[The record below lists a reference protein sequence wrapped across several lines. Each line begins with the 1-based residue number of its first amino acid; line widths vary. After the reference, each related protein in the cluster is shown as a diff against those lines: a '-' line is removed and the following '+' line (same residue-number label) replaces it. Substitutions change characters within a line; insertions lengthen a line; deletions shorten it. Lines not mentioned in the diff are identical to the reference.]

1 MKVLFKKF
9 LSAFLTLSMLIAL
22 MPVIPASAAAISKPS
37 EIPDDFH
44 GYYLVYSETTLT
56 DAQQGTT
63 KKAAVVSWYAYNLDD
78 YVMSL
83 NVRFKYDPTKVI
95 PANKN
100 NGRATTVTNANFGAV
115 ANITDSMLDYD
126 ADNNG
131 DLSGP
136 VVIAGT
142 ESSPFQYVNRN
153 DESSAY
159 GKEEGYFL
167 FDYMTANKNGTY
179 ENNGI
184 GVKLP
189 QGEAIKLMDM
199 YFVGRPT
206 NSSDVKTTTDI
217 PDDLDRS
224 FFDVYHEDTTYPMGY
239 LAETWEAPVN
249 GVLSNAAT
257 SPIQFLNFPAAA
269 EPKASVTITAYP
281 TRGDSMSETP
291 NHKAGMTVELKNGE
305 DVIGTYTTGAQGQL
319 LSGGSAV
326 GALKLAAGT
335 YTWTVTPTDGVPN
348 SGTFTITEEQAS
360 GSAAVAVKAYALG
373 SGEASEQY
381 YDMTV
386 TDQDMSGKPVADNTQ
401 VRVTIDGEEQVCV
414 VNSGK
419 ISVKTLPNSSAKE
432 ITVKAEGYKDHTMS
446 VTFDAARAAVVAN
459 IALEQVRT
467 KIELNVP
474 VTGDDPVYVVIDKRP
489 GGTVTDSMAMELP
502 KTVQA
507 GADGKVIIELPDGD
521 YTYTIQTPG
530 TEDVEMNLDVDN
542 TGLQNGGTVT
552 DKVTI
557 TDPEDP
563 TKKTEIDASGD
574 TATAN
579 KGQTVT
585 GDQSADDAT
594 AELPAIEDRL
604 YSVVGE
610 WTETGMDVKV
620 YLMNTSA
627 STGTFGMTFDP
638 SVFKTNDITVNLVGI
653 EAIKPTA
660 GGDLMLGSTALEN
673 PINANGKYLLA
684 WRAKDNV
691 PVDASAG
698 KVEIANF
705 KLEYADGVTREN
717 VESKVSDTTLDSLAF
732 TASAWYNTITAHFG
746 SDAKAMKE
754 FVSKYWRATD
764 DENTAPITDANR
776 LEEEKALNG
785 GFYQTYSSIDAGD
798 SLAAAQDTRQQF
810 VFNTFGGAQKLQFV
824 VTDPSGNPIEGA
836 TVIVTDETGKQIGTG
851 ITGADGKT
859 GVPIPGDVDVKYTVS
874 ADGYKTSDEKTV
886 PVANQETE
894 QEVTLIPEMSHPV
907 EIHPDQ
913 TSKVQLI
920 GGDAYNGA
928 DYLFTL
934 DEQPGYT
941 WPNGMPAGSD
951 LEIKLVTDTV
961 DFDAST
967 TTFTATWDGNQN
979 KYVIA
984 GNTINATEG
993 KLVIKISDP
1002 TKVPV
1007 VETDP
1012 DEAYTVTVTSG
1023 EHGKFSYNAD
1033 GNGSTFNPST
1043 GTTDLTGTV
1052 VETLTVG
1059 TGTTSAKYSFK
1070 GDGPI
1075 DTANETLKNE
1085 SKPYQAWVI
1094 YSMSVNGTEVPL
1106 TDKEKI
1112 DGVVDYQIKGID
1124 RNQVINVTYGEA
1136 TVEGDVIID
1145 DPKPDPASKAN
1156 VTVILSDYG
1165 SAQVNSDGAWDGAN
1179 TKNYSMDPGMFT
1191 AVFTG
1196 KQNVAQPAGSNP
1208 ASVSYEVDSVTVNGT
1223 QVNVAGN
1230 SMWTA
1235 GADTTSGTLAF
1246 TANGGENYTV
1256 VVTFKPVGKDPIFA
1270 KLEVVNRTGHGGT
1283 VPTGTTIQNVGLP
1296 VNVDIEPDSGWK
1308 IDVIDLTEVGGTL
1321 TDVTPDT
1328 TEVPG
1333 YDPTAA
1339 YTYTTPNLKAGV
1351 TVVGVSFKKDATYYF
1366 VQMDVKYAIVSNTG
1380 MPTAATITFTDT
1392 ADGSQIVYGPEQ
1404 LGAYQLQ
1411 RPTGVNEQYKL
1422 EIPAGTYNVTVAKKG
1437 YLTYSVNGFTITDG
1451 TPPTAGSG
1459 SVSAEVKTN
1468 VGTDSETIIYFG
1480 QKDGEADTAR
1490 RAVAIDLGDAT
1501 WDGNLVALD
1510 DIAQVANGLQANP
1523 SAGQKKRADL
1533 DESGTVA
1540 VADMGYVIQN
1550 YGKRSTSKSYVDFMS

>member
-1 MKVLFKKF
+1 M
-9 LSAFLTLSMLIAL
+9 
-22 MPVIPASAAAISKPS
+22 
-37 EIPDDFH
+37 
-44 GYYLVYSETTLT
+44 
-56 DAQQGTT
+56 
-63 KKAAVVSWYAYNLDD
+63 
-78 YVMSL
+78 
-83 NVRFKYDPTKVI
+83 
-95 PANKN
+95 
-100 NGRATTVTNANFGAV
+100 
-115 ANITDSMLDYD
+115 
-126 ADNNG
+126 
-131 DLSGP
+131 
-136 VVIAGT
+136 
-142 ESSPFQYVNRN
+142 
-153 DESSAY
+153 
-159 GKEEGYFL
+159 
-167 FDYMTANKNGTY
+167 
-179 ENNGI
+179 
-184 GVKLP
+184 
-189 QGEAIKLMDM
+189 
-199 YFVGRPT
+199 
-206 NSSDVKTTTDI
+206 
-217 PDDLDRS
+217 
-224 FFDVYHEDTTYPMGY
+224 
-239 LAETWEAPVN
+239 
-249 GVLSNAAT
+249 
-257 SPIQFLNFPAAA
+257 
-269 EPKASVTITAYP
+269 
-281 TRGDSMSETP
+281 
-291 NHKAGMTVELKNGE
+291 
-305 DVIGTYTTGAQGQL
+305 
-319 LSGGSAV
+319 
-326 GALKLAAGT
+326 
-335 YTWTVTPTDGVPN
+335 
-348 SGTFTITEEQAS
+348 
-360 GSAAVAVKAYALG
+360 
-373 SGEASEQY
+373 
-381 YDMTV
+381 
-386 TDQDMSGKPVADNTQ
+386 
-401 VRVTIDGEEQVCV
+401 
-414 VNSGK
+414 
-419 ISVKTLPNSSAKE
+419 
-432 ITVKAEGYKDHTMS
+432 
-446 VTFDAARAAVVAN
+446 
-459 IALEQVRT
+459 
-467 KIELNVP
+467 
-474 VTGDDPVYVVIDKRP
+474 
-489 GGTVTDSMAMELP
+489 
-502 KTVQA
+502 
-507 GADGKVIIELPDGD
+507 
-521 YTYTIQTPG
+521 
-530 TEDVEMNLDVDN
+530 
-542 TGLQNGGTVT
+542 
-552 DKVTI
+552 
-557 TDPEDP
+557 
-563 TKKTEIDASGD
+563 
-574 TATAN
+574 
-579 KGQTVT
+579 
-585 GDQSADDAT
+585 
-594 AELPAIEDRL
+594 
-604 YSVVGE
+604 
-610 WTETGMDVKV
+610 
-620 YLMNTSA
+620 
-627 STGTFGMTFDP
+627 
-638 SVFKTNDITVNLVGI
+638 
-653 EAIKPTA
+653 
-660 GGDLMLGSTALEN
+660 
-673 PINANGKYLLA
+673 
-684 WRAKDNV
+684 
-691 PVDASAG
+691 
-698 KVEIANF
+698 
-705 KLEYADGVTREN
+705 
-717 VESKVSDTTLDSLAF
+717 
-732 TASAWYNTITAHFG
+732 
-746 SDAKAMKE
+746 
-754 FVSKYWRATD
+754 
-764 DENTAPITDANR
+764 
-776 LEEEKALNG
+776 
-785 GFYQTYSSIDAGD
+785 
-798 SLAAAQDTRQQF
+798 
-810 VFNTFGGAQKLQFV
+810 
-824 VTDPSGNPIEGA
+824 
-836 TVIVTDETGKQIGTG
+836 
-851 ITGADGKT
+851 
-859 GVPIPGDVDVKYTVS
+859 
-874 ADGYKTSDEKTV
+874 
-886 PVANQETE
+886 
-894 QEVTLIPEMSHPV
+894 IPEMSHPV

-1179 TKNYSMDPGMFT
+1179 TKNYSMDPGTFT